1 MRNKIIA
8 IIILLIAISLL
19 TVGLIQNQQFLID
32 QFYEQMVV
40 IP

>member
-19 TVGLIQNQQFLID
+19 TVGLILRQQILID
-32 QFYEQMVV
+32 QFYEKMAI

>member
-19 TVGLIQNQQFLID
+19 TVGLILRQQILID
-32 QFYEQMVV
+32 QFYEQMVA

>member
-19 TVGLIQNQQFLID
+19 TVGLIQGQQILID

>member
-19 TVGLIQNQQFLID
+19 TVGLIQGQQILID
-32 QFYEQMVV
+32 RFYEQMAA

>member
-1 MRNKIIA
+1 MRNKIIT

-19 TVGLIQNQQFLID
+19 TVGLIYRQQILID
-32 QFYEQMVV
+32 QFYEQMAV